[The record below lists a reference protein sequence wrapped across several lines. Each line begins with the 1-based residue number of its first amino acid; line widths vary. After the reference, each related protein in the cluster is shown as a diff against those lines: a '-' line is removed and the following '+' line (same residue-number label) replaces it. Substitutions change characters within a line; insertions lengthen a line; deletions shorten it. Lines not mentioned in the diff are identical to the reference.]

1 MMLTMSR
8 YLTILNLLIATGI
21 VYVAVGLFYKVTANR
36 LETPPP
42 VNPTPVKTKTALI
55 STQPRKEY
63 DVITKRDLFLT
74 SKAATR
80 ASQQLAIDV
89 DQLKQTEL
97 KLILWGTVTG
107 PGGYAYAVIEDSEA
121 RLQGLYRINDMIQ
134 DATLSHIF
142 REKVVLN
149 VNGKNEVL
157 AIEEFR
163 LARKGAPSP
172 TRTPPATAPSGSKV
186 KSADGENIRIQQ
198 SKIEDAVQNVNQL
211 MKQVRI
217 RPHFTDGN
225 PDGLRVTGIRPD
237 SIFAEMGLKSGDIIT
252 GVDDQQIESLDDAL
266 KFYNSLKS
274 GTSVKLQIRRKGSPS
289 TIDYTIE

>member
-1 MMLTMSR
+1 MLTMGR
-8 YLTILNLLIATGI
+8 YFTILNLLIATGI
-21 VYVAVGLFYKVTANR
+21 VYIGVGLFYKVTANR
-36 LETPPP
+36 MDTAPLVRTTPQKTEP
-42 VNPTPVKTKTALI
+42 VPLSKP
-55 STQPRKEY
+55 PRKKY
-63 DVITKRDLFLT
+63 DIITKRDLFQT
-74 SKAATR
+74 SNASTR
-80 ASQQLAIDV
+80 PSQKQGIDV
-89 DQLKQTEL
+89 AKLKQTDL

-107 PGGYAYAVIEDSEA
+107 PGGYAYAVIEDSKA
-121 RLQGLYRINDMIQ
+121 KSQGLYRINDSIQ

-163 LARKGAPSP
+163 LARKGKPSP
-172 TRTPPATAPSGSKV
+172 TRTPPAAAPADGQRKTE
-186 KSADGENIRIQQ
+186 DGENIHIQH
-198 SKIEDAVQNVNQL
+198 SKIEEAVQNVNQL

-274 GTSVKLQIRRKGSPS
+274 GANVKLQIRRKGSPN

>member
-1 MMLTMSR
+1 MGR
-8 YLTILNLLIATGI
+8 YISILNLVLATGI
-21 VYVAVGLFYKVTANR
+21 IYVGVGLFYKIVVNR
-36 LETPPP
+36 MDAAPLVKPASKYADSAPAT
-42 VNPTPVKTKTALI
+42 NPSRNV
-55 STQPRKEY
+55 Y
-63 DVITKRDLFLT
+63 NNITNRDLFHT
-74 SKAATR
+74 SNTAAQG
-80 ASQQLAIDV
+80 AKKSDIDV
-89 DQLKQTEL
+89 DQLKQTAL
-97 KLILWGTVTG
+97 KLVLWGTVTG
-107 PGGYAYAVIEDSEA
+107 PGGYDYAVIEDAKAKS
-121 RLQGLYRINDMIQ
+121 QGLYRVNDVIQ

-157 AIEEFR
+157 ALEEFR

-172 TRTPPATAPSGSKV
+172 IRTSPAASPPSEQEESQE
-186 KSADGENIRIQQ
+186 GENINIKH
-198 SKIEDAVQNVNQL
+198 SEIEDAVKNVNQL

-274 GTSVKLQIRRKGSPS
+274 GTNVKLQIRRKGSPS
-289 TIDYTIE
+289 TIDYNIE